1 MAKKPIDD
9 LVSRL
14 NDLDDSQDKGQQ
26 ATDVDDQ
33 AAEMDM
39 WTEAVKDNYQGA
51 EQLRTETLEPDTL
64 GQTLDTST
72 NQGGAT
78 ASKGADV
85 KTELG
90 GDQKKRDFSDVDE
103 GENLHPK
110 EDIGA

>member
-9 LVSRL
+9 LDLRL

-39 WTEAVKDNYQGA
+39 WTEAVKDNYQEA
-51 EQLRTETLEPDTL
+51 AQLRLEPDTL

-90 GDQKKRDFSDVDE
+90 KDQKNVISLTSMRVR
-103 GENLHPK
+103 
-110 EDIGA
+110 I

>member
-14 NDLDDSQDKGQQ
+14 NNLDDSQDKGQQ

-39 WTEAVKDNYQGA
+39 WTEPVKDNYQEA
-51 EQLRTETLEPDTL
+51 EQLRLEPDTL

-90 GDQKKRDFSDVDE
+90 GDQKKRDFADVDE
-103 GENLHPK
+103 GENLNPK

>member
-14 NDLDDSQDKGQQ
+14 NDHDDCQDKGQQ
-26 ATDVDDQ
+26 TTDVDDQ

-39 WTEAVKDNYQGA
+39 WTEAVKDNYQEA
-51 EQLRTETLEPDTL
+51 EQLRLEPDTL

-90 GDQKKRDFSDVDE
+90 GDQKKRDFADVDE
-103 GENLHPK
+103 GENLNPK

>member
-26 ATDVDDQ
+26 VTDVDDQ

-39 WTEAVKDNYQGA
+39 WTEAVKDNYQEA
-51 EQLRTETLEPDTL
+51 ERLRLEPDTL

-85 KTELG
+85 KTEFG
-90 GDQKKRDFSDVDE
+90 GDQKKRDFADVDE
-103 GENLHPK
+103 GEHLNPK
-110 EDIGA
+110 EDIGF

>member
-9 LVSRL
+9 LFSRL

-39 WTEAVKDNYQGA
+39 WTEAVKENYQEA
-51 EQLRTETLEPDTL
+51 DQLRLEPDTL

-90 GDQKKRDFSDVDE
+90 GDQKKRDFADVDE
-103 GENLHPK
+103 GENLNLK

>member
-26 ATDVDDQ
+26 AKDVDDQ

-39 WTEAVKDNYQGA
+39 WTEAVKDNYQET
-51 EQLRTETLEPDTL
+51 EQLRLEPDTL

-78 ASKGADV
+78 ASKEADV

-90 GDQKKRDFSDVDE
+90 GDQKKRDFADVDE
-103 GENLHPK
+103 GENLSPK

>member
-14 NDLDDSQDKGQQ
+14 NDLDDSQDKDQQ

-39 WTEAVKDNYQGA
+39 WTEAVKDNYQEA
-51 EQLRTETLEPDTL
+51 EQLRLEPDTL

-90 GDQKKRDFSDVDE
+90 GDQKKRDFADVDE
-103 GENLHPK
+103 GENLNPK

>member
-39 WTEAVKDNYQGA
+39 WTEAVKDNYQEA
-51 EQLRTETLEPDTL
+51 EQLRLEPDAL

>member
-9 LVSRL
+9 LVLRL

-33 AAEMDM
+33 ATEMDM
-39 WTEAVKDNYQGA
+39 WTEAAKDNYQEA
-51 EQLRTETLEPDTL
+51 EQLRLEPDTL

-90 GDQKKRDFSDVDE
+90 GDQKKRDFADVDE
-103 GENLHPK
+103 GENLNPK

>member
-1 MAKKPIDD
+1 MAKKPIDH

-26 ATDVDDQ
+26 AMDVDDQ
-33 AAEMDM
+33 AAEMNS
-39 WTEAVKDNYQGA
+39 WTEAVKDNYQEA
-51 EQLRTETLEPDTL
+51 EQLRLEPDTL

-90 GDQKKRDFSDVDE
+90 GDRKKRDFADVDE
-103 GENLHPK
+103 GENVNLK

>member
-14 NDLDDSQDKGQQ
+14 NDLDDSQNKGQQ

-39 WTEAVKDNYQGA
+39 WTEAVKDSYQKA
-51 EQLRTETLEPDTL
+51 EQLRLEPDTL

-72 NQGGAT
+72 NQGGAA

-90 GDQKKRDFSDVDE
+90 KDQKKRDFADVDE
-103 GENLHPK
+103 GENLNPK
-110 EDIGA
+110 EDIGF

>member
-14 NDLDDSQDKGQQ
+14 NDLDDSQDKDQH

-39 WTEAVKDNYQGA
+39 WTEAVKDNYQEA
-51 EQLRTETLEPDTL
+51 EQLRLEPDTL

-90 GDQKKRDFSDVDE
+90 GDQKKRDFADVDE
-103 GENLHPK
+103 GENVNLK

>member
-39 WTEAVKDNYQGA
+39 WTEAVKDNYQEA
-51 EQLRTETLEPDTL
+51 ERLRLEPDTL

-78 ASKGADV
+78 ASNRVDV

-90 GDQKKRDFSDVDE
+90 GDQKKRDFADVDE
-103 GENLHPK
+103 GENLNPK
-110 EDIGA
+110 EDIGV

>member
-14 NDLDDSQDKGQQ
+14 NDLDDSQNKGQQ

-39 WTEAVKDNYQGA
+39 WTEAVKDNYQEA
-51 EQLRTETLEPDTL
+51 ERLRLEPDTL

-90 GDQKKRDFSDVDE
+90 RDQKKRDFADVDE
-103 GENLHPK
+103 GENLNPK

>member
-1 MAKKPIDD
+1 MAKKPVDD

-33 AAEMDM
+33 TAEMDM
-39 WTEAVKDNYQGA
+39 WTEAVKDNYQEA
-51 EQLRTETLEPDTL
+51 QQLRLEPDTL
-64 GQTLDTST
+64 GQTLDTLT

-90 GDQKKRDFSDVDE
+90 GDQKKRDFADVDE
-103 GENLHPK
+103 GENLNPK
-110 EDIGA
+110 ENIGA

>member
-33 AAEMDM
+33 TAEMDM
-39 WTEAVKDNYQGA
+39 WTEAVKENYQEA
-51 EQLRTETLEPDTL
+51 EQLRLEPDTL

-90 GDQKKRDFSDVDE
+90 GDQKKRDFADVDE
-103 GENLHPK
+103 GENLNLK

>member
-14 NDLDDSQDKGQQ
+14 NDLDDSQDKDQH

-39 WTEAVKDNYQGA
+39 WTEAVKDNYQEA
-51 EQLRTETLEPDTL
+51 EQLRLEPDTL

-90 GDQKKRDFSDVDE
+90 GPQKKRDFADVDE
-103 GENLHPK
+103 GENLNPK